1 MQRKNLERDVNHMI
15 KRIISL
21 ILLITVAMCS
31 CITAFASDVNLSDID
46 SSHWAYAAISEL
58 VGKKTVN
65 GYPDGTF
72 KPNGIVTYAEFEK
85 MITGEWKANPAP
97 INREAALDML
107 WSYSG
112 KPENYSAPGIITS
125 QMANTKA
132 AAWGYDTGL
141 MQGNDGLNLRPADTL
156 TRAEAAT
163 LIVRSTKP
171 VEGDHSFV
179 VSISENILKLVWDTY
194 GIFSSDYIPEE
205 KITAEELWTAAKK
218 FGALKSNESL
228 VQGTTVEDAATLLIY
243 SSVVRSKMSITVKTT
258 TDGVTDK
265 YGPIAKI
272 YAAYA
277 YENGLVLPSDASAQ
291 ATKKDIAL
299 LLIQLDDLIGK
310 DGLKI
315 NKNMAE
321 YPANFADYAFLTE
334 GVPVYAYTVPFGIS
348 AKPVDT
354 YKFANNFSFIFENF
368 LTEMENKYDKDK
380 VDFTFYPNMACQND
394 TDMILRVKCTVKGA
408 TGYEIFGSGFEN
420 AGSEFYMDIHTG
432 EPISNLFL
440 STSTAKIGKF
450 ICNQ

>member
-1 MQRKNLERDVNHMI
+1 MQRKNLERDVNHMK
-15 KRIISL
+15 KRIIST

-31 CITAFASDVNLSDID
+31 CLTAFAADVTLSDID
-46 SSHWAYAAISEL
+46 SSHWAYSSIAEL
-58 VGKKTVN
+58 VSKGTVN

-85 MITGEWKANPAP
+85 MITGEWKNNPAP

-141 MQGNDGLNLRPADTL
+141 MQGNDGLNLRPEDTL
-156 TRAEAAT
+156 TRAEAST

-171 VEGDHSFV
+171 VEGNHSFV
-179 VSISENILKLVWDTY
+179 SSISENILKLVWDTY
-194 GIFSSDYIPEE
+194 GIFSSEYVADE
-205 KITAEELWTAAKK
+205 KITAEELWGATKK
-218 FGALKSNESL
+218 LGALKSNESL

-265 YGPIAKI
+265 YGPITKI

-277 YENGLVLPSDASAQ
+277 YENGLVLPADASAQ

-321 YPANFADYAFLTE
+321 YPANYADYAFLAE
-334 GVPVYAYTVPFGIS
+334 GVPVYAYTIPFGLDS
-348 AKPVDT
+348 KPVDT

-368 LTEMENKYDKDK
+368 LTEMENKYGKDK
-380 VDFTFYPNMACQND
+380 VDFNYYSNMACQDD
-394 TDMILRVKCTVKGA
+394 TDMILRVKCKLTNTNAYELFGA
-408 TGYEIFGSGFEN
+408 GYEN
-420 AGSEFYMDIHTG
+420 AGNEFYMDIHAG
-432 EPISNLFL
+432 EPVSNLFI

-450 ICNQ
+450 VCNQ